1 MPEQFPGSPI
11 AGIDSV
17 FFDLDGVVY
26 RGKDAIP
33 GAVESLNVLSQ
44 IRKLGYITNNASRS
58 GSDVAE
64 HLRSLGIDCEP
75 DQVVTSVQAAGE
87 LLQTMVPAPA
97 TVLIVGSPALES
109 EIRSRGY
116 TTTRTDTPEVTAV
129 VQGYHPDVAWRDLA
143 EAAYAVGRGTVWIAT
158 NTDWTMPQERGIA
171 PGNGTLVSAVHTA
184 AGPLATV
191 AGKPEFPIFET
202 ATQRFHSQASLMIG
216 DRLDTDIL
224 GGNRAGMK
232 TVLVL
237 TGIDQPK
244 QVVAAPDDYQ
254 PTYILNNLTE
264 LFQPYPEIVHSEHKG
279 NPTVTVRDASVMIRD
294 RDYIDVLSVGED
306 RTDLLRAACALI
318 WPTKRAIYGFYV
330 PPEIFNYRVI

>member
-26 RGKDAIP
+26 RGKEAIP

-58 GSDVAE
+58 GNDVAE

-75 DQVVTSVQAAGE
+75 NQVVTSVQAAGE

-109 EIRSRGY
+109 EISGRGY
-116 TTTRTDTPEVTAV
+116 TTTRTDTPEVIAV

-143 EAAYAVGRGTVWIAT
+143 EAAFAVGRGTVWIAT

-191 AGKPEFPIFET
+191 AGKPELPIFET
-202 ATQRFHSQASLMIG
+202 AVQRFRSQASLMVG

-264 LFQPYPEIVHSEHKG
+264 LFQPYPEIVHSEHNG
-279 NPTVTVRDASVMIRD
+279 NPTVTVREASLMIRD
-294 RDYIDVLSVGED
+294 RDYIDVLSAGED